1 MGIKYDYNIV
11 VAVDLDG
18 TLTKKDNFPNTYY
31 EWNPKAIKWIKK
43 IKKLKIILILWTCGT
58 NSILDKKIKELQLMD
73 VYFDYINDYSDI
85 RGNSRKINAD
95 FYIDDRGNDGKIL
108 WKKIYKKIKKLKKI
122 RIKEYKNYK

>member
-31 EWNPKAIKWIKK
+31 EWNSKAIKWIKK

-73 VYFDYINDYSDI
+73 VYFDYINDYGDI

-95 FYIDDRGNDGKIL
+95 FYIDDRGNDGKIF

-122 RIKEYKNYK
+122 RTKEYKNYK